1 VKKRT
6 LLESF
11 NNAIEGMIHVLK
23 TQRNMRIH
31 FLAGFFVLILTL
43 FFKLSKLEFLTV
55 FFSIALVIVAEL
67 LNTSIEATID
77 LTTDDHHELAKIA
90 KDVAAAAVLVAAI
103 NAVFIGYLVFFNRL
117 GEVNYFVLQ
126 KLRSSPPYVTGI
138 ALALTS
144 LLVVSAKAWG
154 GSKSYL
160 RGGWPSGHAALAG
173 ALFTALALLSRDFL
187 MSSLALALALLV
199 FESRIEG
206 RVHTWFEVLSGALL
220 GILTCAFI
228 FQIFLF

>member
-1 VKKRT
+1 MKKRT
-6 LLESF
+6 LVESF
-11 NNAIEGMIHVLK
+11 NNAIDGIIYVLK

-31 FLAGFFVLILTL
+31 FLVGFVVLLL
-43 FFKLSKLEFLTV
+43 SLLFKLSKLEFLAI
-55 FFSIALVIVAEL
+55 FFSIALVLIAEL
-67 LNTSIEATID
+67 LNTSIEVTID
-77 LTTDDHHELAKIA
+77 LTTDDHHKLARIA

-103 NAVFIGYLVFFNRL
+103 NAVFIGYLIFFNRL

-126 KLRSSPPYVTGI
+126 KLKRSPPYVTGI

-144 LLVVSAKAWG
+144 LFVVSAKAWG
-154 GSKSYL
+154 GAKSYL

-187 MSSLALALALLV
+187 ISSLALALALLV

-206 RVHTWFEVLSGALL
+206 KVHTWFEVLSGALL
-220 GILTCAFI
+220 GILICAFI